1 MSHTPSPSPPPPAG
15 GGGVRVHR
23 QPRRARTVLLAWGL
37 PVVIAGAGAVAWW
50 LTGGGVEAAAP
61 TPVAQ
66 AAPGPVDAAAPALAP
81 AAPATRATPRTPVP
95 DAVPLAADEDFD
107 LPSLDPDDIASHFRP
122 GEPVPTAGELIQA
135 LQDMGIH
142 EGLGAFNPPGTRPLM
157 AGLAVP
163 EDFDL
168 PEGYVRHYQTSDDG
182 EPVEAILMFSPDH
195 DFYDSLGQRIAVP
208 EDRVVPPELA
218 PPGLPLRPVELPP
231 QP

>member
-50 LTGGGVEAAAP
+50 LAGGGVEAP
-61 TPVAQ
+61 TPAAQ

-81 AAPATRATPRTPVP
+81 AAPAPLAAPRTPVP
-95 DAVPLAADEDFD
+95 DAVPLAADEDVD

-122 GEPVPTAGELIQA
+122 GDPVPTAGELIQA